1 MTAPVNG
8 QKKGFRSL
16 LVYFLIMAI
25 SLIIIFIMWASFGYI
40 GPQFSIDVLEKQQ
53 ETLREHYGLAPLTKS
68 DDPALAQ
75 IPPSL
80 REIQLKNNSNI
91 DDVP

>member
-1 MTAPVNG
+1 MTTPVKDK
-8 QKKGFRSL
+8 KKGFRIYL
-16 LVYFLIMAI
+16 PYFLIMAI

-40 GPQFSIDVLEKQQ
+40 GPQFSISVLEKQQ
-53 ETLREHYGLAPLTKS
+53 ETLREHYGMPPLPKS

-80 REIQLKNNSNI
+80 RNIQIKNTTNSG
-91 DDVP
+91 